1 MPLYKADISRDGLAG
16 RCLPRCYWKCGNSS
30 SLDPYIDPISCLIR
44 NVYLTVDVA
53 AAGAE
58 ITADVI
64 PSFGFDLS
72 AL

>member
-1 MPLYKADISRDGLAG
+1 MCGSIKQTFRKTGSRAV
-16 RCLPRCYWKCGNSS
+16 LPGCYWKCGNPSS
-30 SLDPYIDPISCLIR
+30 SEPSIDRISCLIR

-58 ITADVI
+58 ITAQVI

-72 AL
+72 

>member
-1 MPLYKADISRDGLAG
+1 MLILF
-16 RCLPRCYWKCGNSS
+16 
-30 SLDPYIDPISCLIR
+30 SCLIR